1 MLKSMTGYGACS
13 FEDEGVVYLVEIHSV
28 NKKNLEIS
36 LYIPKDLLYLDIEL
50 RKLLSGF
57 ASRGQMT
64 LKLSKDVSSS
74 GISGFLPDA
83 TLIKIVFDAWKQVA
97 KDVEYPYDKLSMEFI
112 AEQVEKL
119 PKSQKKDPEN
129 FKKILFSSVKKA
141 GENYLSAKHKEAAS
155 LSSFF
160 SNSLVVISD
169 LLVSV
174 AEHTQNY
181 PEARKE
187 KLEEL
192 FKEFDLSSE
201 DLQEKI
207 AREVVLAVDRYDVTE
222 ELHRLQAHIKAFE
235 QSLSMK
241 ADSIGRNLEFLVQE
255 MARETNTLG
264 AKSQNL
270 SVTNAVLKIKSEIE
284 KIREQVQNIE

>member
-13 FEDEGVVYLVEIHSV
+13 FQEEGVVYLVEIHSV

-74 GISGFLPDA
+74 GMSSFLPDA
-83 TLIKIVFDAWKQVA
+83 TLIKTVYDAWKLVA
-97 KDVEYPYDKLSMEFI
+97 KDVEYPSDKISMEFI
-112 AEQVEKL
+112 ADQVEKL
-119 PKSQKKDPEN
+119 PKSQKKDPEE
-129 FKKILFSSVKKA
+129 FKKSFFSAVKKA
-141 GENYLSAKHKEAAS
+141 GENYLSAKHKEASS
-155 LSSFF
+155 LCSFF
-160 SNSLVVISD
+160 ANSLVAIMD
-169 LLVSV
+169 LLVTV
-174 AEHTQNY
+174 TEQTKNY

-192 FKEFDLSSE
+192 FKEFDLSSK

-207 AREVVLAVDRYDVTE
+207 SREVVLAADRYDVTE
-222 ELHRLQAHIKAFE
+222 EIHRLQAHIKAFE
-235 QSLSMK
+235 QALCMT
-241 ADSIGRNLEFLVQE
+241 ADSVGRNLEFLVQE
-255 MARETNTLG
+255 MSRETNTLG